1 MPKSVLQRFALCLI
15 LSQHGL
21 DEAPLLTAHLQAW
34 APSGMSYKGNST
46 EILNEGKNG
55 VKGSEK
61 NLGVMAIRSNTYV
74 PMLKLLLSHIM
85 HAIDMA
91 FEGGPFTSSSSS
103 YQF

>member
-1 MPKSVLQRFALCLI
+1 M
-15 LSQHGL
+15 
-21 DEAPLLTAHLQAW
+21 
-34 APSGMSYKGNST
+34 KGY
-46 EILNEGKNG
+46 
-55 VKGSEK
+55 EK